1 MTVPYLTASRRRQP
15 RTLLRGVCLVL
26 AAMLLSAAG
35 ASAAT
40 TFLVRGGGYGHG
52 IGMSQYGAYG
62 YAQHGRSY
70 SWILG
75 HYYQGTQLGQI
86 GAGHVVR
93 VLLASGPAGFSGATE
108 AGSKTLSASVSYTVT
123 ANADGTVKVAD
134 AAGKKVLVSAA
145 PLTVTGPGPLQAAGA
160 GSYRGSLEFRPDGA
174 GGIETI
180 EAVGL
185 DDYVRGVISAEVPS
199 GWPAEALK
207 AQAVAARTYAIT
219 TNVGGGAYDLYAD
232 TRSQMYRGVAAETAA
247 TDAAANATAG
257 QVVTFQGAPVV
268 TYFFSSS
275 GGHTENLENVWP
287 GATLEPWLRG
297 VPDPYDGAG
306 GNPYHRW
313 GSDLSLRTAEAKLG
327 GLLQGA
333 LLGITVTRHGSSPR
347 ILSADVVG
355 TGGRTSVSGIQLQHA
370 FGLASTYASFTTIST
385 IRAAAPAGALLR
397 RVRSFP
403 FRLRGS
409 VFPAP
414 RRGSLVVQVRH
425 GAGWR
430 AVTHTTIDAAGR
442 YDLQAPAP
450 GTYRVVYG
458 TLAGPAVTVS

>member
-1 MTVPYLTASRRRQP
+1 M
-15 RTLLRGVCLVL
+15 L
-26 AAMLLSAAG
+26 ATMLFSAAG

-40 TFLVRGGGYGHG
+40 TFFVRGGGYGHG

-62 YAQHGRSY
+62 YAQHGKSY

-86 GAGHVVR
+86 GAGQVVR
-93 VLLASGPAGFSGATE
+93 VLVASGPAAFSAATR
-108 AGSKTLSASVSYTVT
+108 AGSKALSASATYTVT
-123 ANADGTVKVAD
+123 ANADGTVRLAD
-134 AAGKKVLVSAA
+134 AAGKKVLVSGA
-145 PLTVTGPGPLQAAGA
+145 PLTVTGPGPLQVAGA
-160 GSYRGSLEFRPDGA
+160 GTYRGSLEFRPDGA
-174 GGIETI
+174 GGIETV

-199 GWPAEALK
+199 GWAAEALK

-247 TDAAANATAG
+247 TDAAVSATAG

-275 GGHTENLENVWP
+275 GGHTENIENVWS
-287 GATLEPWLRG
+287 GATPEPWLRG

-306 GNPYHRW
+306 GNPYHHW
-313 GSDLSLRTAEAKLG
+313 GSDLSLRAAAARLG
-327 GLLQGA
+327 GLLKGA
-333 LLGITVTRHGSSPR
+333 LIGVTVTRHGSSPR

-355 TGGRTSVSGIQLQHA
+355 TGGRTSVTGTQLQQA
-370 FGLASTYASFTTIST
+370 FGLATTYAAFTTIST
-385 IRAAAPAGALLR
+385 VRAAAPTGGLLR
-397 RVRSFP
+397 HVSSSA
-403 FRLRGS
+403 FRLRGN

-414 RRGSLVVQVRH
+414 RRGSVVVQVRQ
-425 GAGWR
+425 GAGWHAVTR
-430 AVTHTTIDAAGR
+430 AVIDGAGL

>member
-1 MTVPYLTASRRRQP
+1 M
-15 RTLLRGVCLVL
+15 L
-26 AAMLLSAAG
+26 ATMLFSAAG

-40 TFLVRGGGYGHG
+40 TFFVRGGGYGHG

-62 YAQHGRSY
+62 YAQHGKSY

-86 GAGHVVR
+86 GAGQVVR
-93 VLLASGPAGFSGATE
+93 VLVASGPAAFSAATR
-108 AGSKTLSASVSYTVT
+108 AGSKALSASATYTVT
-123 ANADGTVKVAD
+123 ANADGTVRLAD
-134 AAGKKVLVSAA
+134 AAGKKVLVSGA
-145 PLTVTGPGPLQAAGA
+145 PLTVTGPGPLQVAGA
-160 GSYRGSLEFRPDGA
+160 GTYRGSLEFRPDGA
-174 GGIETI
+174 GGIETV

-199 GWPAEALK
+199 GWAAEALK

-247 TDAAANATAG
+247 TDAAVSATAG

-275 GGHTENLENVWP
+275 GGHTENIENVWS
-287 GATLEPWLRG
+287 GATPEPWLRG

-306 GNPYHRW
+306 GNPYHHW
-313 GSDLSLRTAEAKLG
+313 GSDLSLRAAAAKLG
-327 GLLQGA
+327 GLLKGA
-333 LLGITVTRHGSSPR
+333 LIGVTVTRHGSSPR

-355 TGGRTSVSGIQLQHA
+355 TGGRTSVTGTQLQQA
-370 FGLASTYASFTTIST
+370 FGLATTYAAFTTIST
-385 IRAAAPAGALLR
+385 VRAAAPTGGLLR
-397 RVRSFP
+397 HVSSSA
-403 FRLRGS
+403 FRLRGN

-414 RRGSLVVQVRH
+414 RRGSVVVQVRQ

-430 AVTHTTIDAAGR
+430 AVTRAVIGGAGL

>member
-1 MTVPYLTASRRRQP
+1 MTVPYLTASRPRQP

-26 AAMLLSAAG
+26 AALLLSATG

-40 TFLVRGGGYGHG
+40 TFFVRGGGYGHG

-62 YAQHGRSY
+62 YAEHGKSY

-86 GAGHVVR
+86 GADRLVR
-93 VLLASGPAGFSGATE
+93 VLLASGPAGFSGATK
-108 AGSKTLSASVSYTVT
+108 AGSKTLSASASYTVT

-145 PLTVTGPGPLQAAGA
+145 PLTVTGPGPLQAPGA
-160 GSYRGSLEFRPDGA
+160 GTYRGSLEFRPDGA
-174 GGIETI
+174 GGIETV

-247 TDAAANATAG
+247 TDAAVSATAG

-275 GGHTENLENVWP
+275 GGHTENIENVWI
-287 GATLEPWLRG
+287 GATPEPWLRG
-297 VPDPYDGAG
+297 VADPYDGAG

-313 GSDLSLRTAEAKLG
+313 GSDLSLRAAAAKLG
-327 GLLQGA
+327 GLVRGTLIGVR
-333 LLGITVTRHGSSPR
+333 VTKHGTSPR

-355 TGGRTSVSGIQLQHA
+355 TGGHTSVTGSQLQQA
-370 FGLASTYASFTTIST
+370 FALATTYASFTTIST
-385 IRAAAPAGALLR
+385 VRAPAPTGGLLR
-397 RVRSFP
+397 HLSSSA

-430 AVTHTTIDAAGR
+430 QVTRASIGAGGL

-450 GTYRVVYG
+450 GTYRVLYG

>member
-1 MTVPYLTASRRRQP
+1 
-15 RTLLRGVCLVL
+15 VL
-26 AAMLLSAAG
+26 AATLFWAAG

-40 TFLVRGGGYGHG
+40 TFFIRGGGYGHG
-52 IGMSQYGAYG
+52 SGMSQYGAYG

-86 GAGHVVR
+86 ASGRVVR
-93 VLLASGPAGFSGATE
+93 VLVASGPASFSGGTR
-108 AGSKTLSASVSYTVT
+108 AGSKAISPAVTYTVT
-123 ANADGTVKVAD
+123 ANADGTVKLGD
-134 AAGKKVLVSAA
+134 AAGKKILAAAA
-145 PLTVTGPGPLQAAGA
+145 PLTVTGPGPLQVAGA
-160 GSYRGSLEFRPDGA
+160 GTYRGSLEFRPDGA
-174 GGIETI
+174 GGIETV

-185 DDYVRGVISAEVPS
+185 DDYVRGVISAEVPA

-219 TNVGGGAYDLYAD
+219 TNVGGGAFDVHAD

-247 TDAAANATAG
+247 TDAAVSATAG
-257 QVVTFQGAPVV
+257 QVVTFQGVPVV

-275 GGHTENLENVWP
+275 GGYTENIENVWP
-287 GATLEPWLRG
+287 GATPEPWLRG

-313 GSDLSLRTAEAKLG
+313 GSDLSLTTAAAKLG
-327 GLLQGA
+327 GLLRGS
-333 LLGITVTRHGSSPR
+333 LVGITVTRHGTSPR
-347 ILSADVVG
+347 ILRAEVVG
-355 TGGRTSVSGIQLQHA
+355 TSGRTSVTGIQLQQA
-370 FGLASTYASFTTIST
+370 FRLATTYVSFTTIST
-385 IRAAAPAGALLR
+385 VRAATTTGGLNRHSA
-397 RVRSFP
+397 RSA

-414 RRGSLVVQVRH
+414 RRGSLVVQVRQ
-425 GAGWR
+425 GAGWHPVTR
-430 AVTHTTIDAAGR
+430 ASPDAAGL